1 MKRTFLKTFILL
13 QILILFFVGACASNA
28 PETITI
34 QETVIVEL
42 PVTIEVTRL
51 ITRVI
56 GIPTTITNGDKAE
69 PTTTQT
75 PAPEV
80 KTTPT
85 PFYYEPHPFGVYT
98 NIQAV
103 DEIAKLVLTRNTTA
117 LRKLIRFQSK
127 PCIHDNDPWGPYCNE
142 DEPVGT
148 LVEAF
153 NYAVCEGF
161 ATQDEEEI
169 MFVLEDLV
177 AHATGVYA
185 IYGGQANESYGIIFT
200 STDNRHAITVLTED
214 KGISWVLLGCGQSPN
229 DYLAEADGNIILPP
243 VSEEVSN

>member
-1 MKRTFLKTFILL
+1 MKHTYLKTFVFL
-13 QILILFFVGACASNA
+13 QIFIFITGACASNT

-34 QETVIVEL
+34 QETVVVEL

-56 GIPTTITNGDKAE
+56 EVPATITNDKAE

-75 PAPEV
+75 PTPEV

-85 PFYYEPHPFGVYT
+85 PFYYQPYPYGSYT
-98 NIQAV
+98 NIPEI
-103 DEIAKLVLTRNTTA
+103 DEIARLVLTRDTTA

-127 PCIHDNDPWGPYCNE
+127 PCIHKNDPWGPYCNE

-153 NYAVCEGF
+153 PYAVCEGF
-161 ATQDEEEI
+161 LTQDEEAI
-169 MFVLEDLV
+169 MFVLEELV
-177 AHATGVYA
+177 SQATGVYA
-185 IYGGQANESYGIIFT
+185 VYEYMPNSYGIIFT
-200 STDNRHAITVLTED
+200 STNNENALTVMVED
-214 KGISWVLLGCGQSPN
+214 GGISDVFLGCNTSP
-229 DYLAEADGNIILPP
+229 DEQLEGRDEFIILPP
-243 VSEEVSN
+243 VATDK